1 MNNINSDILKFL
13 CTGLG
18 EGNSNTTKITNH
30 ITEMNPELEFNEAK
44 IKVVESL
51 KDLVNN
57 GELQIMTIKWEF
69 GEEFLYV
76 CTNRL

>member
-1 MNNINSDILKFL
+1 MYNLNSDILKFL

-18 EGNSNTTKITNH
+18 EGNSNTTKITKH
-30 ITEMNPELEFNEAK
+30 VVEIHPELEFNEAK
-44 IKVVESL
+44 IRVVESL
-51 KDLVNN
+51 KELINN